1 MNKPIGVQ
9 RKRVKGWRKPANT
22 VNVSRPSK
30 YGNPYRVGRDG
41 TAAECKDKYRRLIEG
56 NIWNTPNRLD
66 VQKDL
71 RGKNLMCWC
80 PLNTPC
86 HRDVLLE
93 IANLE

>member
-41 TAAECKDKYRRLIEG
+41 TAQSAKI
-56 NIWNTPNRLD
+56 NT
-66 VQKDL
+66 
-71 RGKNLMCWC
+71 
-80 PLNTPC
+80 
-86 HRDVLLE
+86 
-93 IANLE
+93 AA